1 MLDVSIQRQ
10 LGNIEDIAIADL
22 NPREKVVFGSS
33 SLSGVAFSRVV
44 GYIV

>member
-10 LGNIEDIAIADL
+10 LGNVEDIAITNL
-22 NPREKVVFGSS
+22 NPREKVVFGRS
-33 SLSGVAFSRVV
+33 SLSSVAFSRVV